1 VTAQALIGGFFAN
14 LAWASL
20 VMLLVLAVR
29 RPFAALFGAGP
40 AYALWLLPALRLMM
54 PPLPSLAPDLSPT
67 LPTLTLIVAVAEEAA
82 PLPPQ
87 SGPGQWVPMM
97 LAIWAGGA
105 AIFLI
110 WQFISYRRFLAELR
124 RSART
129 LGAHRGLPLIE
140 SAAVQGP
147 LALGL
152 VDRRIVVPADFAT
165 RYTSEEQ
172 RLALDHESVHH
183 RRGDIWWNHVGLL
196 MLALNWFNPVAWLAF
211 RAFRTD
217 QELACDA
224 AVAAAASPEARHDY
238 ARALIKSASRPGLIA
253 ACPLNH
259 ADQLKRRLKMM
270 KTHKVSR
277 LRLAG
282 GAAAVTLLA
291 GLGLALGSPGFAQ
304 ASAAPPAATPGD
316 ADSSRE
322 RREERIIIR
331 THRADEGEHR
341 AHAEGTAH
349 GDQAGHGDH
358 ERRVVVVTGPGHGDG
373 EHAAHGAPEVH
384 TFTLHRDG
392 ADAAGHGDHEVH
404 RFVLNRG
411 AGGHGAV
418 GEHMAMAD
426 CGEGQRSEVNE
437 GEGNERTRVILCT
450 RGGNATPAQRAER
463 LQSMRDRLANDS
475 ELSAEQRA
483 RVSAALDRE
492 IARLRGQ

>member
-1 VTAQALIGGFFAN
+1 VIGQALIAGFFAN

-40 AYALWLLPALRLMM
+40 AYALWLLPALRLVM
-54 PPLPSLAPDLSPT
+54 PPLPSFAPDLTPT
-67 LPTLTLIVAVAEEAA
+67 LPPLTLIVSAAGEAA

-87 SGPGQWVPMM
+87 GGPGQWVPMM

-105 AIFLI
+105 AIFLL

-124 RSART
+124 RNARM

-196 MLALNWFNPVAWLAF
+196 MLALSWFNPVAWLAF
-211 RAFRTD
+211 RAFRAD

-253 ACPLNH
+253 VCPLNH

-270 KTHKVSR
+270 KFHKQSR
-277 LRLAG
+277 LRMLG

-291 GLGLALGSPGFAQ
+291 GAGFALGSPGFAAEQ
-304 ASAAPPAATPGD
+304 AAEAPRQDEARPRD
-316 ADSSRE
+316 E
-322 RREERIIIR
+322 RREERVIIR
-331 THRADEGEHR
+331 THRIGEGEHKAGAEAAR
-341 AHAEGTAH
+341 HSDHAG
-349 GDQAGHGDH
+349 H
-358 ERRVVVVTGPGHGDG
+358 ERRVIVVSRPG
-373 EHAAHGAPEVH
+373 
-384 TFTLHRDG
+384 
-392 ADAAGHGDHEVH
+392 GH
-404 RFVLNRG
+404 
-411 AGGHGAV
+411 GGHGAHDGD
-418 GEHMAMAD
+418 GERPVRRFEMHVPHGGPGGPGVHLATAV
-426 CGEGQRSEVNE
+426 CGDGERSEVNE
-437 GEGNERTRVILCT
+437 GDEGTRVIVCS
-450 RGGNATPAQRAER
+450 RGTATPAERIERMQRV
-463 LQSMRDRLANDS
+463 RDRLAEDG
-475 ELSAEQRA
+475 ELSAEQRS
-483 RVSAALDRE
+483 RVTAALDRE
-492 IARLRGQ
+492 IARLRGR